1 MKVCK
6 TLYPTVMAGTN
17 FVLHSRVAEGGLV
30 SCPEKLIMDAD
41 QLAMLQ
47 IFQGGIDLTENGQAL
62 DAIQE
67 ARPRTA
73 LSWHSS
79 HAAQL

>member
-1 MKVCK
+1 MKYAN
-6 TLYPTVMAGTN
+6 LISDRYGRHQ
-17 FVLHSRVAEGGLV
+17 LRVALSRWLEGGLV

-62 DAIQE
+62 DAI
-67 ARPRTA
+67 
-73 LSWHSS
+73 
-79 HAAQL
+79 